1 MEMASSPIVGFIS
14 APAWFD
20 PAPSEFPDVVVEPVR
35 TQQAP
40 LLLPAFDYRLE
51 SIAAV
56 QNELNHCA
64 LSLAS
69 MGCHL
74 TAQVGSPF
82 AWAGAASEAD
92 ARSRCAAMT
101 AAAGIPCL
109 MTGLAIVDGLRALN
123 VKKVAL
129 DCTYYEKPWRDAFA
143 RFLKRCGF
151 DLVHAS
157 TMADQGLVS
166 PTATMED
173 FGWSMTP
180 ELTRESIRRV
190 ADAATEAEAIV
201 VTGAGTRTLVLLG
214 ELERRTGRPI
224 VAADTVLYWSIA
236 RALGLTLRPVLGR
249 LAGLNPIG

>member
-1 MEMASSPIVGFIS
+1 MAASPIVGFIS

-20 PAPSEFPDVVVEPVR
+20 PAPSEFPDVIVEPVR

-56 QNELNHCA
+56 QKEIDRCS

-74 TAQVGSPF
+74 AAQVGSPF

-92 ARSRCAAMT
+92 ARTRCTAMT

-123 VKKVAL
+123 VSKVAL
-129 DCTYYEKPWRDAFA
+129 DCTYYEKTWCDEFA
-143 RFLKRCGF
+143 RFLKGCGF
-151 DLVHAS
+151 DLIHAS
-157 TMADQGLVS
+157 TMADQGLI
-166 PTATMED
+166 PPNATMED

-180 ELTRESIRRV
+180 ELTRESIRWV
-190 ADAATEAEAIV
+190 ADAATDAEALV
-201 VTGAGTRTLVLLG
+201 VTGAGTRTLALLS

-236 RALGLTLRPVLGR
+236 RALGLTLRPALGR
-249 LAGLNPIG
+249 LADLSPAG